1 MLINLAV
8 GLPTVLLCLVLQAAF
23 TFWCVRYY
31 SGQTDREIN
40 LFAGPFVQ
48 IRSLLVVMIVL
59 MLGNFIQIMIWGLLF
74 MALGEFSELYE
85 AVYHSAVNFSSL
97 GYGDVVMT
105 KRWKLLG
112 PLEAANGV
120 LMFGLTGAAL
130 MAILQQMIRAQ
141 AAKATQAREPY

>member
-1 MLINLAV
+1 MLTNLAI
-8 GLPTVLLCLVLQAAF
+8 GLPTILLCLVLQAVF
-23 TFWCVRYY
+23 TFWSVRYY
-31 SGQTDREIN
+31 SHQSHREAII
-40 LFAGPFVQ
+40 AGPFVQ

-59 MLGNFIQIMIWGLLF
+59 ILGNFLQIMIWGLLF

-105 KRWKLLG
+105 KPWKLLG

-130 MAILQQMIRAQ
+130 MAVLQQMIKAQ
-141 AAKATQAREPY
+141 AEKSGTA

>member
-1 MLINLAV
+1 MLINLAI
-8 GLPTVLLCLVLQAAF
+8 GLPTILLCLVLQATF
-23 TFWCVRYY
+23 TFWSVRYH
-31 SGQTDREIN
+31 SRQSSREV
-40 LFAGPFVQ
+40 LVAGPFVQ

-59 MLGNFIQIMIWGLLF
+59 VLGNFLQIMIWGLLF
-74 MALGEFSELYE
+74 MLLGEFDELYE

-105 KRWKLLG
+105 KPWKLLG

-141 AAKATQAREPY
+141 AEKAGQGG

>member
-1 MLINLAV
+1 MLINLAI
-8 GLPTVLLCLVLQAAF
+8 GLPTILLCLVLQATF
-23 TFWCVRYY
+23 TFWSVRYY
-31 SGQTDREIN
+31 SHQSHREAII
-40 LFAGPFVQ
+40 AGPFVQ

-59 MLGNFIQIMIWGLLF
+59 ILGNFLQIMIWGSLF

-105 KRWKLLG
+105 KPWKLLG
-112 PLEAANGV
+112 PLEAGNGV

-130 MAILQQMIRAQ
+130 MAILQQMIQAQ
-141 AAKATQAREPY
+141 SQKGRSE

>member
-1 MLINLAV
+1 MLINLV
-8 GLPTVLLCLVLQAAF
+8 IGLPTVLLCLVLQTVV
-23 TFWCVRYY
+23 TFWSVRYCTRQ
-31 SGQTDREIN
+31 SNRKGVI
-40 LFAGPFVQ
+40 AGPFAE
-48 IRSLLVVMIVL
+48 IGSLLVVMIVL
-59 MLGNFIQIMIWGLLF
+59 ILGNFVQIMIWGSLF
-74 MALGEFSELYE
+74 MVLGEFSELYE
-85 AVYHSAVNFSSL
+85 AVYHSAVNLSSL

-141 AAKATQAREPY
+141 AERAGRRD

>member
-1 MLINLAV
+1 MLINLAI
-8 GLPTVLLCLVLQAAF
+8 GLPTILLCLVLQATF
-23 TFWCVRYY
+23 TFWSVRYY
-31 SGQTDREIN
+31 SYQAHREAII
-40 LFAGPFVQ
+40 AGPFVQ

-59 MLGNFIQIMIWGLLF
+59 VLGNFLQIMIWGALF

-105 KRWKLLG
+105 KPWKLLG

-141 AAKATQAREPY
+141 AEKGGAQ